1 MAETSQRTTIDPR
14 RQQIGAVYAKAL
26 LGAAETAGQTDAVA
40 EELESLV
47 TDVLDKLPHF
57 HAALASPR
65 IGHEEKIALI
75 DRAFAGRMSPVLL
88 NFLKVLSRHGR
99 LDCLRAIAE
108 AAEKLLNELRGRV
121 EVWVTTAAP
130 LSNPL
135 RDQIVTRLS
144 ALLAQ
149 EVVLK
154 TQLDP
159 EMLGGLVVRIGDT
172 VFDGSVSARLI
183 QMRQAAVDKTAARF
197 RQSLERFAVSS

>member
-1 MAETSQRTTIDPR
+1 MADTSKRTTIDPR

-26 LGAAETAGQTDAVA
+26 LGAAEKAGQTDAVV
-40 EELESLV
+40 EELDSLV
-47 TDVLDKLPHF
+47 ADVLDKLPSF
-57 HAALASPR
+57 QAALASPR
-65 IGHEEKIALI
+65 IGHEEKVALL
-75 DRAFAGRMSPVLL
+75 DRAFAGRMLPVLL

-108 AAEKLLNELRGRV
+108 AAQKLLNELRGRV

-130 LSNPL
+130 LSKPL

-144 ALLAQ
+144 ALLGQ
-149 EVVLK
+149 DVVLK
-154 TQLDP
+154 TKLDP

-183 QMRQAAVDKTAARF
+183 QMRQSAVEKTAARF
-197 RQSLERFAVSS
+197 RQSLERFAVTS

>member
-1 MAETSQRTTIDPR
+1 MAETVRKTTIDPR

-26 LGAAETAGQTDAVA
+26 LGAAEKAGQTDAVV
-40 EELESLV
+40 EELDSLIA
-47 TDVLDKLPHF
+47 DVLDKLPSL

-65 IGHEEKIALI
+65 IGHEEKVSIL
-75 DRAFAGRMSPVLL
+75 DRAFAGRMTPVLL

-108 AAEKLLNELRGRV
+108 EAQKQLNGLRGRV
-121 EVWVTTAAP
+121 EVSVTTAAP

-135 RDQIVTRLS
+135 REQIVTRLA
-144 ALLAQ
+144 ALLGQ
-149 EVVLK
+149 EIVLR
-154 TQLDP
+154 TTLDP

-183 QMRQAAVDKTAARF
+183 QMRDAAVEKTAARF